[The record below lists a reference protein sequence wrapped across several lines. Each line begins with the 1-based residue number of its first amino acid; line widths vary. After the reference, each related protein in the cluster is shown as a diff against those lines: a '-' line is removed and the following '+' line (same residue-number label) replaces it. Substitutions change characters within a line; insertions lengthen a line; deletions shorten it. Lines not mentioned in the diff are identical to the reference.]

1 MQVNDFKAIKNMS
14 CLEKNLAYIRSEYKK
29 FRDMEM
35 PELTEEL
42 FNYFYATGQRQEYE
56 QKYFVR
62 RGALLMSAMMCFIYG
77 EDEHFE
83 TLLRIINDICA
94 EKTWAFPAHMSEGT
108 LHPERVIDL
117 FSAETGHALTEICEF
132 LGSKLPVDII
142 EKIRVE
148 VETRI
153 INPFIE
159 EIFPWETFNHNWAAV
174 CGGAVGMTFLYAF
187 PEKFN
192 LVEKRING
200 ALKSYLSG
208 FGDDGISTE
217 GLGYWNYGF
226 WYFTGFADLYKERC
240 GVDLMNNSKVKNI
253 AMCQQNMFLTDN
265 SVISYG
271 DCVRHKQY
279 HSGLAHYLRN
289 RYGSDIRIINDKISS
304 GVDHC
309 YRFLSCTRTFMWTDK
324 NLAGLKEA
332 KPSESYFKDAEWYI
346 NRKAKFAF
354 TAKSGSNGGNHNHND
369 VGSFI
374 IAGEEGQ
381 LIADFGSGE
390 YTHEYFNEGRYDY
403 LCNSSRGHNVPIID
417 GKYQSAG
424 QSFKGKVIW
433 NGAGVFELDMA
444 EAYAGVIKRLKRKF
458 NLNDNYIELTDVFEF
473 NDDSKHDITERFVS
487 VIKPKITDGKV
498 AIGSMVI
505 ECDETPILGSE
516 HLQNHAAEDDVLYFV
531 DYKSNTTFKIKFIMQ

>member
-1 MQVNDFKAIKNMS
+1 M
-14 CLEKNLAYIRSEYKK
+14 
-29 FRDMEM
+29 
-35 PELTEEL
+35 
-42 FNYFYATGQRQEYE
+42 
-56 QKYFVR
+56 
-62 RGALLMSAMMCFIYG
+62 
-77 EDEHFE
+77 
-83 TLLRIINDICA
+83 
-94 EKTWAFPAHMSEGT
+94 
-108 LHPERVIDL
+108 
-117 FSAETGHALTEICEF
+117 
-132 LGSKLPVDII
+132 DII

-271 DCVRHKQY
+271 DCVRHEQY

-332 KPSESYFKDAEWYI
+332 KPSGD
-346 NRKAKFAF
+346 
-354 TAKSGSNGGNHNHND
+354 
-369 VGSFI
+369 
-374 IAGEEGQ
+374 
-381 LIADFGSGE
+381 
-390 YTHEYFNEGRYDY
+390 
-403 LCNSSRGHNVPIID
+403 
-417 GKYQSAG
+417 
-424 QSFKGKVIW
+424 
-433 NGAGVFELDMA
+433 
-444 EAYAGVIKRLKRKF
+444 
-458 NLNDNYIELTDVFEF
+458 
-473 NDDSKHDITERFVS
+473 
-487 VIKPKITDGKV
+487 
-498 AIGSMVI
+498 
-505 ECDETPILGSE
+505 
-516 HLQNHAAEDDVLYFV
+516 
-531 DYKSNTTFKIKFIMQ
+531 